1 MAFEDIYLRIST
13 QSYSNLMYTH
23 WNLAVLYIIELSTP
37 AYIAF
42 KSSDNIIS
50 GIIGIK

>member
-1 MAFEDIYLRIST
+1 MKINAQST
-13 QSYSNLMYTH
+13 SKPMYTH

-42 KSSDNIIS
+42 ESADDIIND
-50 GIIGIK
+50 ITNDTIGIA

>member
-1 MAFEDIYLRIST
+1 
-13 QSYSNLMYTH
+13 MYIH

-42 KSSDNIIS
+42 EGTDNVINDITNDV
-50 GIIGIK
+50 IGIK